1 MDLRIN
7 NIEPKYEDNDKIII
21 GEIISVSGYANDD
34 SGDYIN
40 GRITINKSE
49 LTSDKTFDDMT
60 PKDITVLVKKKLTF
74 A

>member
-7 NIEPKYEDNDKIII
+7 NIEPKYDDNDKIIN
-21 GEIISVSGYANDD
+21 GEIISVAGYADD
-34 SGDYIN
+34 NSGDYVN

-49 LTSDKTFDDMT
+49 LASDKTFDDMT
-60 PKDITVLVKKKLTF
+60 PKEILALVKSKLTF

>member
-7 NIEPKYEDNDKIII
+7 NIEPKYDDNDKIIN
-21 GEIISVSGYANDD
+21 GEIISVAGYANDN

-49 LTSDKTFDDMT
+49 LASDKTFDDMT
-60 PKDITVLVKKKLTF
+60 PKEILALVKSKLTF

>member
-7 NIEPKYEDNDKIII
+7 SIEPKYENNDIIS
-21 GEIISVSGYANDD
+21 ETISVSGYANDN
-34 SGDYIN
+34 SGDYVN

-49 LTSDKTFDDMT
+49 LASSQTFDSMT
-60 PKDITVLVKKKLTF
+60 PKDILMLVKSKLTF

>member
-7 NIEPKYEDNDKIII
+7 NIEPKYDDNDKIIN
-21 GEIISVSGYANDD
+21 GEIISVTGYANDN
-34 SGDYIN
+34 SGDYVN

-49 LTSDKTFDDMT
+49 LASDKTFDDMT
-60 PKDITVLVKKKLTF
+60 PKDITVLIKKKLTF

>member
-7 NIEPKYEDNDKIII
+7 NIEPKYENNNIIS
-21 GEIISVSGYANDD
+21 ETISVSGYANDN
-34 SGDYIN
+34 SGDYVN

-49 LTSDKTFDDMT
+49 LASSQTFDNMT
-60 PKDITVLVKKKLTF
+60 PKDILTLVKSKLTF

>member
-1 MDLRIN
+1 MDLKIN
-7 NIEPKYEDNDKIII
+7 NIEPKYDEDDKIIS
-21 GEIISVSGYANDD
+21 GEIISVTGYADD
-34 SGDYIN
+34 NSGDYIN

-49 LTSDKTFDDMT
+49 LASDKTFDNMT